1 MNKIK
6 AYSWDRFL
14 DFVDSTQD
22 EYVCKISSEEF
33 LNELETDGIFHDFT
47 SDFDLTGSPE
57 EVNMFGTIT
66 CYAIT
71 GGTEEEPEEKKVFM
85 EFELTLYNCKLTIT
99 KTE

>member
-6 AYSWDRFL
+6 AYNRDRFL
-14 DFVDSTQD
+14 DFVNSTQD
-22 EYVCKISSEEF
+22 EYVCKISAEDF

-47 SDFDLTGSPE
+47 FSFDLITHPK

-66 CYAIT
+66 CYV
-71 GGTEEEPEEKKVFM
+71 ENEDKEEKKVFM
-85 EFELTLYNCKLTIT
+85 EFELTLYDCKLTIT

>member
-1 MNKIK
+1 MNKIL
-6 AYSWDRFL
+6 AYSEYDFD

-22 EYVCKISSEEF
+22 EYVCKISAEDF

-47 SDFDLTGSPE
+47 FSFDLITHPK

-66 CYAIT
+66 CYV
-71 GGTEEEPEEKKVFM
+71 ENEDKEDVKVFM
-85 EFELTLYNCKLTIT
+85 EFELTLYDCKLTIN